1 VRGFL
6 PARVLTMPT
15 PLAFIG
21 LGIMGEPMAGHLLA
35 AGHPLVVHTRTKSKA
50 EGLLSRGAIWAASPS
65 DAAASADV
73 AFVCVTDT
81 PDVEAVVL
89 GERGI
94 LASARSGLI
103 VVDHSTISPSA
114 TRRFADALAAK
125 STRFLDAPVSGG
137 DLGARNA
144 TLSIMV
150 GGDEAAFIKS
160 RPLLERMGKTI
171 TYCGPSGNGQLTKLV
186 NQVLVSVTNLAVCE
200 ALTFALNNGLDPQKT
215 IQAIGSGAAGSWQLS
230 NLGPKMVA
238 GDFAPG
244 FTIDLQQKDLRLVM
258 QAAGESK
265 TPLPAASL
273 VHQLFAAAQADGRGK
288 EGTQA
293 LFTVLK
299 RLSGLSTNGHE

>member
-1 VRGFL
+1 
-6 PARVLTMPT
+6 MPT

-21 LGIMGEPMAGHLLA
+21 LGIMGEPMAGHLLT

-50 EGLLSRGAIWAASPS
+50 DGLLSRGATWAASPA

-73 AFVCVTDT
+73 VFICVTDT
-81 PDVEAVVL
+81 PDAETVVL
-89 GERGI
+89 GERGV
-94 LASARSGLI
+94 LSAARPGLI

-114 TRRFADALAAK
+114 TRRFDKALAAQ
-125 STRFLDAPVSGG
+125 SAHFLDAPVSGG

-150 GGDEAAFIKS
+150 GGDAPAFDAVL
-160 RPLLERMGKTI
+160 PLLRRLGKTI
-171 TYCGPSGNGQLTKLV
+171 THCGPSGAGQLTKLV

-200 ALTFALNNGLDPQKT
+200 ALTFALKNGLDPQKT

-258 QAAGESK
+258 QAAGESQ

-288 EGTQA
+288 DGTQA
-293 LFTVLK
+293 LFTVLN
-299 RLSGLSTNGHE
+299 RLAHRE